1 MILRTGGCVE
11 SSVYDSQF
19 AVLLV
24 GQMDVLAAPTPRPDA
39 VLKLGE
45 RGIFG
50 LGGDAKLIQRAC

>member
-24 GQMDVLAAPTPRPDA
+24 GQMDVLAAPAPCSDA
-39 VLKLGE
+39 PVEPGE
-45 RGIFG
+45 RRIFG
-50 LGGDAKLIQRAC
+50 LGDAAKLIQRAC